1 MNRTYTVFVSRKC
14 FFAYDKVQPNGCK
27 SYERHGTVMS
37 ELNRTGCR
45 NTSGGTQTS
54 SVGNYASGVGNVL
67 IDTYQVFD
75 SCRDRDC
82 FEDTRV
88 FLDELGQSLIEHTN
102 QVRTKSAE
110 ICSAAISVDP
120 VQLSRGFYRVT
131 VRCYV
136 RLECEA
142 CVCPGRSQTFSGLA
156 VTEKESVLYG
166 GEGEVRVFR
175 SNAVSDSFCSSPC
188 QGEMTTN
195 LPVAVVE
202 TVDPVILGTRVVDP
216 ASNTCSQCCC
226 CEDIPESVRTAV
238 GTNPIENGQRQLAV
252 SLGFFSVIRLE
263 RPEQYLVNAV
273 EFSVPDKECSHNDD
287 DTPCDAFSRMAFPT
301 EEFSP
306 GRIRSDIGFG
316 CNCMNSAGTSSTSSQ
331 ADNNCGRGR

>member
-1 MNRTYTVFVSRKC
+1 
-14 FFAYDKVQPNGCK
+14 
-27 SYERHGTVMS
+27 MS
-37 ELNRTGCR
+37 EINRTGCR
-45 NTSGGTQTS
+45 GLSGS
-54 SVGNYASGVGNVL
+54 IPSASGNFPGSGNVL

-88 FLDELGQSLIEHTN
+88 FLDELGQSLIEHTT
-102 QVRTKSAE
+102 QVRVKTAE

-142 CVCPGRSQTFSGLA
+142 CVCPGRAQCFTGLA

-175 SNAVSDSFCSSPC
+175 SNAVSDSFCSTPC

-202 TVDPVILGTRVVDP
+202 TVDPVVLGARVVDP
-216 ASNTCSQCCC
+216 VTCHCCQCCC
-226 CEDIPESVRTAV
+226 CEDIPETVRNVV
-238 GTNPIENGQRQLAV
+238 GGTPVEQGQRQLAV

-287 DTPCDAFSRMAFPT
+287 DTPCDAFNRMAFPID
-301 EEFSP
+301 EFSP
-306 GRIRSDIGFG
+306 GRVRTDVGFG
-316 CNCMNSAGTSSTSSQ
+316 CGCNNGCNTAQTSNQ
-331 ADNNCGRGR
+331 NENNGGCGCNRR

>member
-1 MNRTYTVFVSRKC
+1 
-14 FFAYDKVQPNGCK
+14 
-27 SYERHGTVMS
+27 MS

-45 NTSGGTQTS
+45 NLSGS
-54 SVGNYASGVGNVL
+54 IPSAASGAPSGCPGNVL

-88 FLDELGQSLIEHTN
+88 FLDELGQNLIEHTS
-102 QVRTKSAE
+102 QVRVKSAE

-120 VQLSRGFYRVT
+120 VQFSRGFYRVT

-136 RLECEA
+136 RLELEA
-142 CVCPGRSQTFSGLA
+142 CVCPGRTQGFTGIA
-156 VTEKESVLYG
+156 VTEKETVLYG

-175 SNAVSDSFCSSPC
+175 SNALSDSFCSSPC

-202 TVDPVILGTRVVDP
+202 TVDPVVLSARVVDP
-216 ASNTCSQCCC
+216 VTCHCCQCCC
-226 CEDIPESVRTAV
+226 CEDIPENVRNVV
-238 GTNPIENGQRQLAV
+238 GGPPVDQGQRHLAV

-273 EFSVPDKECSHNDD
+273 EFSVPDKECSHSDD
-287 DTPCDAFSRMAFPT
+287 DTPCDAFNRMAFPI

-306 GRIRSDIGFG
+306 GRVRTDVGFG
-316 CNCMNSAGTSSTSSQ
+316 CGCQNQGVSGQNQGQ
-331 ADNNCGRGR
+331 GPNQGDNGCGCRGR

>member
-1 MNRTYTVFVSRKC
+1 
-14 FFAYDKVQPNGCK
+14 
-27 SYERHGTVMS
+27 MS
-37 ELNRTGCR
+37 EINRNGVRSQSVPGAFQSAGT
-45 NTSGGTQTS
+45 NFAANQSSGIQGS
-54 SVGNYASGVGNVL
+54 SAGAGNVL

-88 FLDELGQSLIEHTN
+88 FLDELGQGLIEHTS
-102 QVRTKSAE
+102 QVRVKTAE

-136 RLECEA
+136 KLECEA
-142 CVCPGRSQTFSGLA
+142 CVCPGRAQSFAGIA
-156 VTEKESVLYG
+156 VTEKETVLYG

-175 SNAVSDSFCSSPC
+175 SNAVSDSFCSAPC

-195 LPVAVVE
+195 LPIAVVE
-202 TVDPVILGTRVVDP
+202 TVDPIVLGTKVIDP
-216 ASNTCSQCCC
+216 TVTPVCQCCC
-226 CEDIPESVRTAV
+226 CEDIPAAV
-238 GTNPIENGQRQLAV
+238 GASIGGAPVAQGQKQLAV

-273 EFSVPDKECSHNDD
+273 EFSVPDKECSHSEDD
-287 DTPCDAFSRMAFPT
+287 SPCDAFSRMAFPIS
-301 EEFSP
+301 EFSP
-306 GRIRSDIGFG
+306 GRNRSDIGFG
-316 CNCMNSAGTSSTSSQ
+316 CGCGYNSFGTSSTAQNSCQSSASNQ
-331 ADNNCGRGR
+331 SDGGCGCRRS

>member
-1 MNRTYTVFVSRKC
+1 MKGMVPF
-14 FFAYDKVQPNGCK
+14 
-27 SYERHGTVMS
+27 MS
-37 ELNRTGCR
+37 EINRTGCR
-45 NTSGGTQTS
+45 GQSLSTTGGFQSG
-54 SVGNYASGVGNVL
+54 AGNVL

-88 FLDELGQSLIEHTN
+88 FLDELGQSLIEHTG
-102 QVRTKSAE
+102 QVRVRTAE
-110 ICSAAISVDP
+110 ICSASISVDP
-120 VQLSRGFYRVT
+120 VQLSRGFYRVN
-131 VRCYV
+131 VRSYV

-142 CVCPGRSQTFSGLA
+142 CVCPGRPQSFTGIA

-175 SNAVSDSFCSSPC
+175 SNAASDSFCSAPC

-202 TVDPVILGTRVVDP
+202 TVDPVVLGVRVVDP
-216 ASNTCSQCCC
+216 VTCRCCQCCQC
-226 CEDIPESVRTAV
+226 DDLPENIRASI
-238 GTNPIENGQRQLAV
+238 GGNPVEQGQRQLAV

-287 DTPCDAFSRMAFPT
+287 DTPCDAFNRMAFPID
-301 EEFSP
+301 EFSP
-306 GRIRSDIGFG
+306 GRVRAESGFG
-316 CNCMNSAGTSSTSSQ
+316 CGCGDSQNTRQGGCGPGTQTAQ
-331 ADNNCGRGR
+331 AASPTTQNFQNGRGDNDCGCRGR

>member
-1 MNRTYTVFVSRKC
+1 
-14 FFAYDKVQPNGCK
+14 
-27 SYERHGTVMS
+27 MS
-37 ELNRTGCR
+37 EINRTGCR
-45 NTSGGTQTS
+45 GLSG
-54 SVGNYASGVGNVL
+54 SVPSASGNFPGSGNVL

-88 FLDELGQSLIEHTN
+88 FLDELGQSLIEHTT
-102 QVRTKSAE
+102 QVRVKTAE

-142 CVCPGRSQTFSGLA
+142 CVCPGRAQSFSGLA

-175 SNAVSDSFCSSPC
+175 SNAVSDSFCSAPC

-202 TVDPVILGTRVVDP
+202 TVDPVVLGARVVDP
-216 ASNTCSQCCC
+216 LTCKCCQCCQ
-226 CEDIPESVRTAV
+226 S
-238 GTNPIENGQRQLAV
+238 
-252 SLGFFSVIRLE
+252 
-263 RPEQYLVNAV
+263 
-273 EFSVPDKECSHNDD
+273 
-287 DTPCDAFSRMAFPT
+287 
-301 EEFSP
+301 
-306 GRIRSDIGFG
+306 
-316 CNCMNSAGTSSTSSQ
+316 
-331 ADNNCGRGR
+331 

>member
-1 MNRTYTVFVSRKC
+1 
-14 FFAYDKVQPNGCK
+14 
-27 SYERHGTVMS
+27 MS
-37 ELNRTGCR
+37 EINRTGAR
-45 NTSGGTQTS
+45 SQGIPETFRSGGTSFNNNSGGYPNVSGAS
-54 SVGNYASGVGNVL
+54 STGSIGAGNVL

-88 FLDELGQSLIEHTN
+88 FLDELGQSLIEHTS
-102 QVRTKSAE
+102 QVRVKSAE

-120 VQLSRGFYRVT
+120 MQLSRGFYRVT

-136 RLECEA
+136 RLECES
-142 CVCPGRSQTFSGLA
+142 CVCPGRSQTFSGIA
-156 VTEKESVLYG
+156 VTEKETVLYG

-175 SNAVSDSFCSSPC
+175 SNAVSDSFCSTPC

-202 TVDPVILGTRVVDP
+202 TVDPIVLGTKLIDP
-216 ASNTCSQCCC
+216 ATSSCSQCCC
-226 CEDIPESVRTAV
+226 CEDIPQSIGSSVG
-238 GTNPIENGQRQLAV
+238 GTLVDQGQRQLAV

-273 EFSVPDKECSHNDD
+273 EFSVPDKECSHSEDD
-287 DTPCDAFSRMAFPT
+287 SPCDAFSRMAFPIS
-301 EEFSP
+301 EFSP
-306 GRIRSDIGFG
+306 GRNRTDVGFG
-316 CNCMNSAGTSSTSSQ
+316 CGCTSGSSAQSAQMVQNDGG
-331 ADNNCGRGR
+331 CGCRGRS

>member
-1 MNRTYTVFVSRKC
+1 
-14 FFAYDKVQPNGCK
+14 
-27 SYERHGTVMS
+27 MS
-37 ELNRTGCR
+37 EINRTGCR
-45 NTSGGTQTS
+45 GLSGS
-54 SVGNYASGVGNVL
+54 IPSASGNFPGSGNVL
-67 IDTYQVFD
+67 IDTSQVFD

-88 FLDELGQSLIEHTN
+88 FLDELGQSLIEHTT
-102 QVRTKSAE
+102 QVRVKTAE

-142 CVCPGRSQTFSGLA
+142 CVCPGRAQSFSGLA

-175 SNAVSDSFCSSPC
+175 SNAVSDSFCSAPC

-202 TVDPVILGTRVVDP
+202 TVDPVVLGAKVVDP
-216 ASNTCSQCCC
+216 VTCRCCQCCQ
-226 CEDIPESVRTAV
+226 CEDIPETVRGVV
-238 GTNPIENGQRQLAV
+238 GGTPVEQGQRQLAV

-287 DTPCDAFSRMAFPT
+287 DTPCDAFNRMAFPID
-301 EEFSP
+301 EFSP
-306 GRIRSDIGFG
+306 GRVRTDVGFG
-316 CNCMNSAGTSSTSSQ
+316 CGC
-331 ADNNCGRGR
+331 NNGCGNQTAQTPNQNENNGGCGCNRR

>member
-1 MNRTYTVFVSRKC
+1 MIQYSQK
-14 FFAYDKVQPNGCK
+14 GWK

-45 NTSGGTQTS
+45 NTSGTAQS
-54 SVGNYASGVGNVL
+54 APVGNFASGVGNVL

-88 FLDELGQSLIEHTN
+88 FLDELGQSLIEHTS
-102 QVRTKSAE
+102 QVRVKTAE

-142 CVCPGRSQTFSGLA
+142 CVCPGRAQTFAGLA

-175 SNAVSDSFCSSPC
+175 SNAVSDSFCSAPC

-202 TVDPVILGTRVVDP
+202 TVDPVILGAKVIDP
-216 ASNTCSQCCC
+216 TTNNCSQCCC
-226 CEDIPESVRTAV
+226 CEDIPESVRSAI
-238 GTNPIENGQRQLAV
+238 GGNPVESAQRELAV

-287 DTPCDAFSRMAFPT
+287 DTPCDAFNRMAFPID
-301 EEFSP
+301 EFSP
-306 GRIRSDIGFG
+306 GRIRSDSGFG
-316 CNCMNSAGTSSTSSQ
+316 CGCTSFGNSGSTVASTSQSAQ
-331 ADNNCGRGR
+331 NDNGCSCRGR